1 MARGVS
7 GKRGQAALSLVVEE
21 ELRTEQECVR
31 LLYLSMLTRAVREPL
46 LIGRTVTHSH
56 VQVNT

>member
-31 LLYLSMLTRAVREPL
+31 LLYLPMLTRVVREPL
-46 LIGRTVTHSH
+46 LIGRNVTHSH